1 MIQFLFTVFIFIL
14 FDFYVSIY
22 LYVLCISYNFD
33 EFIYEV
39 FDLLIDFNARVLSL
53 FSIEKQLWHKF
64 LYNHKA
70 RQFKKQ
76 KFTSNKG
83 LWGSVFTKFYSI
95 LISRSKQQQR

>member
-1 MIQFLFTVFIFIL
+1 MYLFICT
-14 FDFYVSIY
+14 Y
-22 LYVLCISYNFD
+22 LCISYNFD
-33 EFIYEV
+33 EFIYKV

-70 RQFKKQ
+70 RQFNKQ